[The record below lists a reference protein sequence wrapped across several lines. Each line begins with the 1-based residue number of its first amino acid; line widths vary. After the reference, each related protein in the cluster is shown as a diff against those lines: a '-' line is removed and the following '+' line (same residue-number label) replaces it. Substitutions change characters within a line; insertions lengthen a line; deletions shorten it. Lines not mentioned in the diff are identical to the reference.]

1 MRWGIEAINDFRYRD
16 RFKLSY
22 SDFLEE
28 PIEVYEANKFIME
41 QEAEI
46 KHDQA
51 KKAERQAK
59 RRSRV

>member
-22 SDFLEE
+22 KDFLEE
-28 PIEVYEANKFIME
+28 PVEIYEVNKFIME

-46 KHDQA
+46 KYEQA
-51 KKAERQAK
+51 KKMERDAK